1 MKLSRI
7 YSSKLYIT
15 STRKDRIKAAIND
28 PFNVE
33 LVQQISDYLDD
44 DSKKLL
50 KTAVEE
56 EDAQAKKS
64 EDKAEDSESGLPGDE
79 PLEDEHNVFSPS
91 YSGSHGPIAPPSDMD
106 ADMGGGDPEDFGEE
120 PGDEPSDTPEAP
132 APDTDVEESTQI
144 PIEGSSKIEDI
155 ISSLINDL
163 PVIKGT
169 LNGRAD
175 TAGVIRLNVDDDELW
190 IYYGDEVNLSDIMVD
205 VIEALNGANYNYL
218 TFNRL
223 ARSNNAIVFD
233 ITGNTYEPTKPE
245 DKKEK

>member
-33 LVQQISDYLDD
+33 LVQQISDYLDN

-56 EDAQAKKS
+56 EDAKIEELENKNS
-64 EDKAEDSESGLPGDE
+64 DSDEGSIEDE
-79 PLEDEHNVFSPS
+79 PLDDERNVFSPS
-91 YSGSHGPIAPPSDMD
+91 YSGSHGPIAPPSDMGG
-106 ADMGGGDPEDFGEE
+106 DMGEGGSEE
-120 PGDEPSDTPEAP
+120 PGGEPSDTPEEP
-132 APDTDVEESTQI
+132 APDMDVEESTQI

-155 ISSLINDL
+155 ISDLINDL

-233 ITGNTYEPTKPE
+233 ITGNTSEPIKSE

>member
-33 LVQQISDYLDD
+33 LVQQISDYLND
-44 DSKKLL
+44 DSKQLL
-50 KTAVEE
+50 KKAVDEE
-56 EDAQAKKS
+56 AAEAEKVA
-64 EDKAEDSESGLPGDE
+64 EDKKPDSGFDTDK

-91 YSGSHGPIAPPSDMD
+91 YSGSSGPIAPPTDMD
-106 ADMGGGDPEDFGEE
+106 NEMGEGGPEE
-120 PGDEPSDTPEAP
+120 PAGEPSEAP
-132 APDTDVEESTQI
+132 EEPASNADVEESTQI

-155 ISSLINDL
+155 ISDLINDL

-175 TAGVIRLNVDDDELW
+175 TTGVIRLNVDDDELW

-205 VIEALNGANYNYL
+205 VIESLNGANYNCL

>member
-33 LVQQISDYLDD
+33 LVQQISDYLDN

-56 EDAQAKKS
+56 EDAKTEELENKNS
-64 EDKAEDSESGLPGDE
+64 DSDKGSIEDE
-79 PLEDEHNVFSPS
+79 PLDDERNVFSPS
-91 YSGSHGPIAPPSDMD
+91 YSGSHGPIAPPSDMGD
-106 ADMGGGDPEDFGEE
+106 GMDEGGSEESGGEPDNAPEE
-120 PGDEPSDTPEAP
+120 P

-155 ISSLINDL
+155 ISGLIDDL

-233 ITGNTYEPTKPE
+233 ITGNISEPIKSE

>member
-15 STRKDRIKAAIND
+15 STRKDRIRAAIND

-33 LVQQISDYLDD
+33 LVQQISDYLDN

-56 EDAQAKKS
+56 EDAKAEKL
-64 EDKAEDSESGLPGDE
+64 EDKSSDSDTGSGNDE
-79 PLEDEHNVFSPS
+79 PLDDEHNVFSPS
-91 YSGSHGPIAPPSDMD
+91 YSGSHGPIAPPSDMGG
-106 ADMGGGDPEDFGEE
+106 DMGEGGPEE
-120 PGDEPSDTPEAP
+120 PGLFDESSDSGYEP
-132 APDTDVEESTQI
+132 APDDNVEESTQI

-155 ISSLINDL
+155 ISNLVNDL

-169 LNGRAD
+169 LNGRED

-190 IYYGDEVNLSDIMVD
+190 IYYADEVNLSDIMIE

-233 ITGNTYEPTKPE
+233 ITGNTYESTKSE

>member
-1 MKLSRI
+1 MRLSRI

-15 STRKDRIKAAIND
+15 STRKDRIHAAIND
-28 PFNVE
+28 PFNVK
-33 LVQQISDYLDD
+33 LVQQISDYLED

-50 KTAVEE
+50 KSALEE
-56 EDAQAKKS
+56 KDTKLEQELSDEEQNS
-64 EDKAEDSESGLPGDE
+64 DTDLPGDA
-79 PLEDEHNVFSPS
+79 PLDDEHNVFSPS

-106 ADMGGGDPEDFGEE
+106 NDMGGEGGPEGPDSSNESGDTGE
-120 PGDEPSDTPEAP
+120 P
-132 APDTDVEESTQI
+132 APDADVEESTQI

-155 ISSLINDL
+155 ISDLINDL

-233 ITGNTYEPTKPE
+233 ITGNTNELIKSE

>member
-33 LVQQISDYLDD
+33 LVQQISDYLDE

-50 KTAVEE
+50 KTAVDEE
-56 EDAQAKKS
+56 AAEAEKAS
-64 EDKAEDSESGLPGDE
+64 EDEKPDAGFDTDK

-91 YSGSHGPIAPPSDMD
+91 YSGSHGPIAPPSDM
-106 ADMGGGDPEDFGEE
+106 GGDIGEGEPEEPSGE
-120 PGDEPSDTPEAP
+120 PGDAPEEP
-132 APDTDVEESTQI
+132 APDMDVEESTQI

-155 ISSLINDL
+155 ISDLINDL

-233 ITGNTYEPTKPE
+233 ITGNTSEPTKSE

>member
-33 LVQQISDYLDD
+33 LVQQISDYLDS
-44 DSKKLL
+44 DSKELL
-50 KTAVEE
+50 KTVIEE
-56 EDAQAKKS
+56 KDAEAEELEEKS
-64 EDKAEDSESGLPGDE
+64 EDSESGLPGDE
-79 PLEDEHNVFSPS
+79 PLDDEHNVFSPS
-91 YSGSHGPIAPPSDMD
+91 YSGSHGPIAPPSDFGD
-106 ADMGGGDPEDFGEE
+106 DMGEGVPEESGTESEGAPEE
-120 PGDEPSDTPEAP
+120 PM
-132 APDTDVEESTQI
+132 PDDNVEESTQI

-155 ISSLINDL
+155 ISDLINDL

-175 TAGVIRLNVDDDELW
+175 TAGVIRLNVDNDELW

-233 ITGNTYEPTKPE
+233 ITGNISEPIKSE

>member
-33 LVQQISDYLDD
+33 LVQQISDYLDN

-56 EDAQAKKS
+56 KDAKIEELENKNSDSS
-64 EDKAEDSESGLPGDE
+64 EGSIEDE
-79 PLEDEHNVFSPS
+79 PLDDERNVFSPS
-91 YSGSHGPIAPPSDMD
+91 YSGSHGPIAPPSDMGG
-106 ADMGGGDPEDFGEE
+106 DMGEGDSEESGGE
-120 PGDEPSDTPEAP
+120 PGDASEEP

-155 ISSLINDL
+155 ISDLINDL

-175 TAGVIRLNVDDDELW
+175 TAGVIRLNVNDDELW

-233 ITGNTYEPTKPE
+233 ITGNTSEPIKSE

>member
-33 LVQQISDYLDD
+33 LVQQISDYLDN

-56 EDAQAKKS
+56 KDAKTEELENKNS
-64 EDKAEDSESGLPGDE
+64 DSDTGSIEDE
-79 PLEDEHNVFSPS
+79 PLDDERNVFSPS
-91 YSGSHGPIAPPSDMD
+91 YSGSHGPIAPPSDMGD
-106 ADMGGGDPEDFGEE
+106 DMGEGGPEGPDSFDESGDTGEE
-120 PGDEPSDTPEAP
+120 P
-132 APDTDVEESTQI
+132 APDTGVEESTQI

-155 ISSLINDL
+155 ISDLINDL

-175 TAGVIRLNVDDDELW
+175 TAGVIRLNVDEDELW

-233 ITGNTYEPTKPE
+233 ITANISEPIKSE

>member
-33 LVQQISDYLDD
+33 LVQQISDYLDN

-56 EDAQAKKS
+56 KDAKIEELENKNS
-64 EDKAEDSESGLPGDE
+64 DSNEGSIEDE
-79 PLEDEHNVFSPS
+79 PLDDERNVFSPS
-91 YSGSHGPIAPPSDMD
+91 YSGSHGPIAPPSDMGG
-106 ADMGGGDPEDFGEE
+106 DMGEGGSEE
-120 PGDEPSDTPEAP
+120 PGGEPGDTPEEP

-155 ISSLINDL
+155 ISDLINDL

-205 VIEALNGANYNYL
+205 VIEALNGANYNHL

-233 ITGNTYEPTKPE
+233 ITGNISEPIESE